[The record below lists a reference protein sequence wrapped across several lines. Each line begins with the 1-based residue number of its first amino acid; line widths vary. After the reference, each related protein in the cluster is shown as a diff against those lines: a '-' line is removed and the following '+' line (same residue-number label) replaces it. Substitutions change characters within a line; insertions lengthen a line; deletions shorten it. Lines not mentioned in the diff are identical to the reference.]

1 MSEQILKLQPTNS
14 YGETAIPAAFINSK
28 LLDFTIPGNS
38 TYDLSKSY
46 VTLQMSALPTA
57 NAAGAPAGVLDTD
70 TALYSQEIVLQVG
83 ANPATAGAA
92 PVVGQYQSSQ
102 CASLVRNAQM
112 FSQNRG
118 MVESIRRVDTLRQ
131 ILFNLEN
138 DKKEIEDNLNSFG
151 TFQGRRGIGNR
162 TTSLHHTVTNNT
174 NINGD
179 VDLALKSYAIARDFR
194 IPLSDLFGV
203 GNAMWNG
210 LVYGDTRINLELN
223 INKLYLM
230 QLGGQEST
238 SMSSDETNNW
248 GDCADQTVAITA
260 DANDLVLKVEYD
272 DVGLNMPFHVGQ
284 SIIVNGTSDNTPGTG
299 IATVSAGTLGTGY
312 TVGDTGLL
320 TNAAGN
326 QTGTWAAATVVGG
339 NPTVVTITA
348 PGSGYAVGEVLAL
361 DATNGASGDARV
373 TILTLT
379 AAAPGPIPQK
389 RVIIDSIKYDALS
402 KVTLTT
408 RTPWLTAGA
417 VAEAITLLKIDA
429 DVANVLTSQIRIH
442 KAEIVLSQMPGVNGP
457 SEIDYRTYSTE
468 EQSGNA
474 QPVYFHQYTV
484 EPQAQNLIVAHCNAG
499 EIACQREWLDYRMAI
514 NNVDV
519 TGNRSVRYAQNL
531 HQDRVLRFMN
541 NRGQNISN
549 LSLRTLDNV
558 AVQGADNDTRANQL
572 EIFPICETLP
582 VRPEPKI
589 VTLNLEANPNGVRA
603 TSVGD
608 VIMYKELIKTI

>member
-14 YGETAIPAAFINSK
+14 YGETAIPGAFVNSK

-46 VTLQMSALPTA
+46 VAINMSALPTV
-57 NAAGAPAGVLDTD
+57 NTAGAPDGVLDSD

-92 PVVGQYQSSQ
+92 PLAGQYQSSQ

-138 DKKEIEDNLNSFG
+138 DKTEIKDNLNGFG
-151 TFQGRRGIGNR
+151 TFQGRRGLNNR

-174 NINGD
+174 NVNGD

-210 LVYGDTRINLELN
+210 QVYGDTRINLELN

-230 QLGGQEST
+230 QLGGDEDT
-238 SMSSDETNNW
+238 SQSSDNANMW
-248 GDCADQTVAITA
+248 GAVTAVTVAQSTPI
-260 DANDLVLKVEYD
+260 NLLVLTTGYMQD
-272 DVGLNMPFHVGQ
+272 NMGLLMPFHVGQ
-284 SIIVNGTSDNTPGTG
+284 CIVVNGTNANGGGTG
-299 IATVSAGTLGTGY
+299 T
-312 TVGDTGLL
+312 
-320 TNAAGN
+320 
-326 QTGTWAAATVVGG
+326 
-339 NPTVVTITA
+339 
-348 PGSGYAVGEVLAL
+348 
-361 DATNGASGDARV
+361 
-373 TILTLT
+373 
-379 AAAPGPIPQK
+379 PGPITEV
-389 RVIIDSIKYDALS
+389 RVIIDSISIDNAGS
-402 KVTLTT
+402 VTITT
-408 RTPWLTAGA
+408 RTPWMTATAAAAGD
-417 VAEAITLLKIDA
+417 AISDILIKA
-429 DVANVLTSQIRIH
+429 DVANVLTSQIRIN

-468 EQSGNA
+468 EQNGND
-474 QPVYFHQYTV
+474 QPTYFHQYAV

-499 EIACQREWLDYRMAI
+499 EIACQREWLEYRMAI

-541 NRGQNISN
+541 NRGQDISN

-558 AVQGADNDTRANQL
+558 AIQGTNNDTRTNQL
-572 EIFPICETLP
+572 QIFPICETLP
-582 VRPEPKI
+582 VRPEPKT
-589 VTLNLEANPNGVRA
+589 VTLNLEGNPIGTVS
-603 TSVGD
+603 TTIGD

>member
-14 YGETAIPAAFINSK
+14 YGETAIPGAFVNSK

-46 VTLQMSALPTA
+46 VAINMSALPTA
-57 NAAGAPAGVLDTD
+57 NTAGAPTGVLDSD

-92 PVVGQYQSSQ
+92 PLAGQYQSSQ

-138 DKKEIEDNLNSFG
+138 DKTEIKDNLNGFG
-151 TFQGRRGIGNR
+151 TFQGRRGLNNR

-174 NINGD
+174 NVNGD

-210 LVYGDTRINLELN
+210 QVYGDTRINLELN

-230 QLGGQEST
+230 QLGGDEDT
-238 SMSSDETNNW
+238 SQSSDNANMW
-248 GDCADQTVAITA
+248 GAVTAVTVAQSTPI
-260 DANDLVLKVEYD
+260 NLLVLTTGYMQD
-272 DVGLNMPFHVGQ
+272 NMGLLMPFHVGQ
-284 SIIVNGTSDNTPGTG
+284 CIVVNGTNANGGGTG
-299 IATVSAGTLGTGY
+299 T
-312 TVGDTGLL
+312 
-320 TNAAGN
+320 
-326 QTGTWAAATVVGG
+326 
-339 NPTVVTITA
+339 
-348 PGSGYAVGEVLAL
+348 
-361 DATNGASGDARV
+361 
-373 TILTLT
+373 
-379 AAAPGPIPQK
+379 PGPITEV
-389 RVIIDSIKYDALS
+389 RVIIDSISIDNAGL
-402 KVTLTT
+402 VTITT
-408 RTPWLTAGA
+408 RTPWMTATAAAAGD
-417 VAEAITLLKIDA
+417 AISDILIKA
-429 DVANVLTSQIRIH
+429 DVANVLTSQIRIN

-468 EQSGNA
+468 EQNGND
-474 QPVYFHQYTV
+474 QPTYFHQYAV

-499 EIACQREWLDYRMAI
+499 EIACQREWLEYRMAI

-541 NRGQNISN
+541 NRGQDISN

-558 AVQGADNDTRANQL
+558 AIQGTNNDTRTNQL
-572 EIFPICETLP
+572 QIFPICETLP
-582 VRPEPKI
+582 VRPEPKT
-589 VTLNLEANPNGVRA
+589 VTLNLEGNPIGTVS
-603 TSVGD
+603 TTIGD

>member
-14 YGETAIPAAFINSK
+14 YGETAIPGAFVNSK

-46 VTLQMSALPTA
+46 VAINMSAIPTA
-57 NAAGAPAGVLDTD
+57 NTAGAPTGVLDSD

-92 PVVGQYQSSQ
+92 PVAGQYQSSQ

-138 DKKEIEDNLNSFG
+138 DKTEIKDNLNGFG
-151 TFQGRRGIGNR
+151 TFQGRRGLNNR

-174 NINGD
+174 NVNGD

-210 LVYGDTRINLELN
+210 QVYGDTRINLELN

-230 QLGGQEST
+230 QLGGDEDT
-238 SMSSDETNNW
+238 SQSSDNANMW
-248 GDCADQTVAITA
+248 GAVTAVTVAQSTPI
-260 DANDLVLKVEYD
+260 NLLVLTTGYMQD
-272 DVGLNMPFHVGQ
+272 NMGLLMPFHVGQ
-284 SIIVNGTSDNTPGTG
+284 CIVVNGTNANGGGTG
-299 IATVSAGTLGTGY
+299 T
-312 TVGDTGLL
+312 
-320 TNAAGN
+320 
-326 QTGTWAAATVVGG
+326 
-339 NPTVVTITA
+339 
-348 PGSGYAVGEVLAL
+348 
-361 DATNGASGDARV
+361 
-373 TILTLT
+373 
-379 AAAPGPIPQK
+379 PGPITEV
-389 RVIIDSIKYDALS
+389 RVIIDSISIDNAGL
-402 KVTLTT
+402 VTITT
-408 RTPWLTAGA
+408 RTPWMTATAAAAGD
-417 VAEAITLLKIDA
+417 AISDILIKA
-429 DVANVLTSQIRIH
+429 DVANVLTSQIRIN

-468 EQSGNA
+468 EQNGND
-474 QPVYFHQYTV
+474 QPTYFHQYAV

-499 EIACQREWLDYRMAI
+499 EIACQREWLEYRMAI

-541 NRGQNISN
+541 NRGQDISN

-558 AVQGADNDTRANQL
+558 AIQGTNNSRENQL
-572 EIFPICETLP
+572 QIFPICETLP
-582 VRPEPKI
+582 VRPEPKT
-589 VTLNLEANPNGVRA
+589 VTLNLEGNPIG
-603 TSVGD
+603 SVSTTIGD

>member
-1 MSEQILKLQPTNS
+1 MSEMILKLQPTNS
-14 YGETAIPAAFINSK
+14 YGETAVPGAFVNSK

-46 VTLQMSALPTA
+46 VSINMSALPTA
-57 NAAGAPAGVLDTD
+57 NTAGAPDGVLDSD

-92 PVVGQYQSSQ
+92 PLAGQYQSSQ

-138 DKKEIEDNLNSFG
+138 DKTEIKDNLNGFG
-151 TFQGRRGIGNR
+151 TFQGRRGLNNR

-174 NINGD
+174 NVNGD

-210 LVYGDTRINLELN
+210 QVYGDTRINLELN

-230 QLGGQEST
+230 QLGGDEDT
-238 SMSSDETNNW
+238 SQSNDETHMW
-248 GDCADQTVAITA
+248 GKVTDVTVAQSTPI
-260 DANDLVLKVEYD
+260 NLLVLTITYMQD
-272 DVGLNMPFHVGQ
+272 NMGLLMPFHVGQ
-284 SIIVNGTSDNTPGTG
+284 CIVVNGTNANGGGTG
-299 IATVSAGTLGTGY
+299 T
-312 TVGDTGLL
+312 
-320 TNAAGN
+320 
-326 QTGTWAAATVVGG
+326 
-339 NPTVVTITA
+339 
-348 PGSGYAVGEVLAL
+348 
-361 DATNGASGDARV
+361 
-373 TILTLT
+373 
-379 AAAPGPIPQK
+379 PGPITEV
-389 RVIIDSIKYDALS
+389 RVIIDSISIDNAGS
-402 KVTLTT
+402 VTITT
-408 RTPWLTAGA
+408 RTPWMTATAAAAGD
-417 VAEAITLLKIDA
+417 AISDILIKA
-429 DVANVLTSQIRIH
+429 DVANVLTSQIRIN

-468 EQSGNA
+468 EQNGND
-474 QPVYFHQYTV
+474 QPTYFHQYSV

-499 EIACQREWLDYRMAI
+499 EIACQREWLEYRMAI

-541 NRGQNISN
+541 NRGQDISN

-558 AVQGADNDTRANQL
+558 AIQGTNNATRNNQL
-572 EIFPICETLP
+572 QIFPICETLP
-582 VRPEPKI
+582 VRPEPKT
-589 VTLNLEANPNGVRA
+589 VTLNLEGNPIGTVS
-603 TSVGD
+603 TTIGD

>member
-14 YGETAIPAAFINSK
+14 YGETAIPGAFVNSK

-46 VTLQMSALPTA
+46 VAINMSAIPTA
-57 NAAGAPAGVLDTD
+57 NTAGAPTGVLDSD

-92 PVVGQYQSSQ
+92 PVAGQYQSSQ

-138 DKKEIEDNLNSFG
+138 DKTEIKDNLNGFG
-151 TFQGRRGIGNR
+151 TFQGRRGLNNR

-174 NINGD
+174 NVNGD

-210 LVYGDTRINLELN
+210 QVYGDTRINLELN

-230 QLGGQEST
+230 QLGGDEDT
-238 SMSSDETNNW
+238 SQSSDNANMW
-248 GDCADQTVAITA
+248 GAVTAVTVAQSTPI
-260 DANDLVLKVEYD
+260 NLLVLTTGYMQD
-272 DVGLNMPFHVGQ
+272 NMGLLMPFHVGQ
-284 SIIVNGTSDNTPGTG
+284 CIVVNGTNANGGGTG
-299 IATVSAGTLGTGY
+299 T
-312 TVGDTGLL
+312 
-320 TNAAGN
+320 
-326 QTGTWAAATVVGG
+326 
-339 NPTVVTITA
+339 
-348 PGSGYAVGEVLAL
+348 
-361 DATNGASGDARV
+361 
-373 TILTLT
+373 
-379 AAAPGPIPQK
+379 PGPITEV
-389 RVIIDSIKYDALS
+389 RVIIDSISIDNAGL
-402 KVTLTT
+402 VTITT
-408 RTPWLTAGA
+408 RTPWMTATAAAAGD
-417 VAEAITLLKIDA
+417 AISDILIKA
-429 DVANVLTSQIRIH
+429 DVANVLTSQIRIN

-468 EQSGNA
+468 EQNGND
-474 QPVYFHQYTV
+474 QPTYFHQYAV

-499 EIACQREWLDYRMAI
+499 EIACQREWLEYRMAI

-541 NRGQNISN
+541 NRGQDISN

-558 AVQGADNDTRANQL
+558 AIQGTNNDTRNNQL
-572 EIFPICETLP
+572 QIFPICETLP
-582 VRPEPKI
+582 VRPEPKT
-589 VTLNLEANPNGVRA
+589 VTLNLEGNPIG
-603 TSVGD
+603 SVSTTIGD

>member
-14 YGETAIPAAFINSK
+14 YGETAKPGAFINSK

-46 VTLQMSALPTA
+46 IALNMSALPTA
-57 NAAGAPAGVLDTD
+57 NVAGAPAGVLDTD

-83 ANPATAGAA
+83 ANPATPGAA
-92 PVVGQYQSSQ
+92 PIVGQYQSAL

-131 ILFNLEN
+131 ILYNLEN

-151 TFQGRRGIGNR
+151 TLQGRRGIGNR

-174 NINGD
+174 NSSGQ
-179 VDLALKSYAIARDFR
+179 VDLAHKSYGIARDFR

-223 INKLYLM
+223 INKLYLL
-230 QLGGQEST
+230 QLGGAEST
-238 SMSSDETNNW
+238 SISNDSVNTW
-248 GDCADQTVAITA
+248 GACEDQTIPINS
-260 DANDLVLKVEYD
+260 DATELVLTTDYD

-284 SIIVNGTSDNTPGTG
+284 SIVVNGTSDNTPGTG
-299 IATVSAGTLGTGY
+299 VQSVSAGTLGAGY
-312 TVGDTGLL
+312 TVGGTGVLGG
-320 TNAAGN
+320 AGGN
-326 QTGTWAAATVVGG
+326 QTATYEVTTIDG
-339 NPTVVTITA
+339 NGVPTGVNVTA
-348 PGSGYAVGEVLAL
+348 PGSGYTVGEVLAL
-361 DATNGASGDARV
+361 DGADGSPGAARV

-379 AAAPGPIPQK
+379 AAAPGPIATK
-389 RVIIDSIKYDALS
+389 RVIIDSIKYDALT

-408 RTPWLTAGA
+408 RTSWHTTGGVL
-417 VAEAITLLKIDA
+417 EAISDLKIDA
-429 DVANVLTSQIRIH
+429 DVANILTSQIRIH
-442 KAEIVLSQMPGVNGP
+442 NAEIVLSQMPGVNGP

-474 QPVYFHQYTV
+474 QPVYFHQYTI
-484 EPQAQNLIVAHCNAG
+484 EPQAQNLIVAHCNPG
-499 EIACQREWLDYRMAI
+499 EIACQREWLDYRLAI

-549 LSLRTLDNV
+549 LSFRSLDNV
-558 AVQGADNDTRANQL
+558 ATQSTNQI
-572 EIFPICETLP
+572 EVFPICETLP
-582 VRPEPKI
+582 IRPEPKI
-589 VTLNLEANPNGVRA
+589 VTLNLEANPAGQTA
-603 TSVGD
+603 TTIGD